1 MAARQ
6 RRSVIDLLLEGFET
20 ALFPCSLVLL
30 VPGVAAAVTARQE
43 SAAALI
49 GYVTT
54 TIVVGWLRFSGQLD
68 DLAVPI
74 VAMAFALAA
83 ALLVVPLIRRIN
95 LVSAAGGGVAG
106 VAAASLWE
114 PCVGEEFGTVLTELP
129 DRGLVGLGLMT
140 IYLIGVMVPLGIVGA
155 VLHLIPN
162 PVLLPARPFMMI
174 LGGGVFGILAIATAT
189 GFIDSVISQLVSWT
203 LA

>member
-1 MAARQ
+1 M
-6 RRSVIDLLLEGFET
+6 
-20 ALFPCSLVLL
+20 
-30 VPGVAAAVTARQE
+30 
-43 SAAALI
+43 
-49 GYVTT
+49 
-54 TIVVGWLRFSGQLD
+54 
-68 DLAVPI
+68 
-74 VAMAFALAA
+74 
-83 ALLVVPLIRRIN
+83 VPLIRRIN

-114 PCVGEEFGTVLTELP
+114 QCVGEEFGTVLIELP

-140 IYLIGVMVPLGIVGA
+140 VYLIGVMVPLGIVGA

-174 LGGGVFGILAIATAT
+174 AGGGVFGLLAIATAT